1 MIEVK
6 NLTKRYGT
14 NTALNNVS
22 FTVEEGT
29 IVGFLG
35 PNGAGKSTTMNIITG
50 YLSATS
56 GSVTVQGKNTLEN
69 PNEVKKLIGYLPELP
84 PLYMDMTVKEYLN
97 FMYEL
102 KGVKL
107 DRKQHIGEICR
118 LTKIDNVYTRLIG
131 NLSKGYKQRVGIAQ
145 ALLGNPPVLILDEP
159 TVGLDPKQIIEIRNL
174 IKSLGRNHTIILSS
188 HILPEVQAVCE
199 RVIVMNNGCLVADGA
214 TDTLAH
220 DLSAE
225 HRMRAIFKREMRAYF
240 ASPVGYVVVAA
251 LLALY
256 GFFYYQV
263 MAIGSSSYITQVFS
277 TMFMFSMM
285 IMPIITMRSMSDD
298 RKNKTDQA
306 LITAPVSVTGI
317 VMGKFLAAFGVY
329 FIANT
334 LALLPAI
341 TMGFFS
347 SAFPWG
353 ILFGNYIGTLLYGAA
368 MISIGVFISGLT
380 ISQVIAA
387 IGTFVIAIFL
397 MFVDQIASALSG
409 NFIGTILTWISF
421 TSRYDTFTQ
430 GIFSVSSCVY
440 FISVAAV
447 FVFLT
452 ARRVESRRWN

>member
-1 MIEVK
+1 
-6 NLTKRYGT
+6 
-14 NTALNNVS
+14 
-22 FTVEEGT
+22 
-29 IVGFLG
+29 
-35 PNGAGKSTTMNIITG
+35 
-50 YLSATS
+50 
-56 GSVTVQGKNTLEN
+56 
-69 PNEVKKLIGYLPELP
+69 
-84 PLYMDMTVKEYLN
+84 
-97 FMYEL
+97 
-102 KGVKL
+102 
-107 DRKQHIGEICR
+107 
-118 LTKIDNVYTRLIG
+118 
-131 NLSKGYKQRVGIAQ
+131 
-145 ALLGNPPVLILDEP
+145 
-159 TVGLDPKQIIEIRNL
+159 
-174 IKSLGRNHTIILSS
+174 
-188 HILPEVQAVCE
+188 
-199 RVIVMNNGCLVADGA
+199 
-214 TDTLAH
+214 
-220 DLSAE
+220 
-225 HRMRAIFKREMRAYF
+225 MRAIFKREMRAYF

-306 LITAPVSVTGI
+306 LITAPVSVTGHRYGQ
-317 VMGKFLAAFGVY
+317 VPRGVRRVFHREHPGTAAGHHDGLFLLRVPVGHSLWQLHRHAAVRRGYDLHRCVHFR
-329 FIANT
+329 
-334 LALLPAI
+334 
-341 TMGFFS
+341 
-347 SAFPWG
+347 
-353 ILFGNYIGTLLYGAA
+353 
-368 MISIGVFISGLT
+368 LT

>member
-1 MIEVK
+1 
-6 NLTKRYGT
+6 
-14 NTALNNVS
+14 
-22 FTVEEGT
+22 
-29 IVGFLG
+29 
-35 PNGAGKSTTMNIITG
+35 
-50 YLSATS
+50 
-56 GSVTVQGKNTLEN
+56 
-69 PNEVKKLIGYLPELP
+69 
-84 PLYMDMTVKEYLN
+84 
-97 FMYEL
+97 
-102 KGVKL
+102 
-107 DRKQHIGEICR
+107 
-118 LTKIDNVYTRLIG
+118 
-131 NLSKGYKQRVGIAQ
+131 
-145 ALLGNPPVLILDEP
+145 
-159 TVGLDPKQIIEIRNL
+159 
-174 IKSLGRNHTIILSS
+174 
-188 HILPEVQAVCE
+188 
-199 RVIVMNNGCLVADGA
+199 
-214 TDTLAH
+214 
-220 DLSAE
+220 
-225 HRMRAIFKREMRAYF
+225 MRAIFKREMRAYF

-380 ISQVIAA
+380 I
-387 IGTFVIAIFL
+387 FL

>member
-1 MIEVK
+1 MK
-6 NLTKRYGT
+6 
-14 NTALNNVS
+14 
-22 FTVEEGT
+22 
-29 IVGFLG
+29 
-35 PNGAGKSTTMNIITG
+35 
-50 YLSATS
+50 
-56 GSVTVQGKNTLEN
+56 
-69 PNEVKKLIGYLPELP
+69 
-84 PLYMDMTVKEYLN
+84 
-97 FMYEL
+97 
-102 KGVKL
+102 
-107 DRKQHIGEICR
+107 
-118 LTKIDNVYTRLIG
+118 
-131 NLSKGYKQRVGIAQ
+131 
-145 ALLGNPPVLILDEP
+145 
-159 TVGLDPKQIIEIRNL
+159 
-174 IKSLGRNHTIILSS
+174 
-188 HILPEVQAVCE
+188 
-199 RVIVMNNGCLVADGA
+199 
-214 TDTLAH
+214 
-220 DLSAE
+220 
-225 HRMRAIFKREMRAYF
+225 AIFKREVKSYF
-240 ASPVGYVVVAA
+240 TGMIGWVVAA
-251 LLALY
+251 VSLFFLGLYYTNRNLLYASSDFASVLY
-256 GFFYYQV
+256 TMTMILLFLLP
-263 MAIGSSSYITQVFS
+263 AIS
-277 TMFMFSMM
+277 
-285 IMPIITMRSMSDD
+285 MRSFAEE

-387 IGTFVIAIFL
+387 IGTFVIAVFL

>member
-1 MIEVK
+1 
-6 NLTKRYGT
+6 
-14 NTALNNVS
+14 
-22 FTVEEGT
+22 
-29 IVGFLG
+29 
-35 PNGAGKSTTMNIITG
+35 
-50 YLSATS
+50 
-56 GSVTVQGKNTLEN
+56 
-69 PNEVKKLIGYLPELP
+69 
-84 PLYMDMTVKEYLN
+84 
-97 FMYEL
+97 
-102 KGVKL
+102 
-107 DRKQHIGEICR
+107 
-118 LTKIDNVYTRLIG
+118 
-131 NLSKGYKQRVGIAQ
+131 
-145 ALLGNPPVLILDEP
+145 
-159 TVGLDPKQIIEIRNL
+159 
-174 IKSLGRNHTIILSS
+174 
-188 HILPEVQAVCE
+188 
-199 RVIVMNNGCLVADGA
+199 
-214 TDTLAH
+214 
-220 DLSAE
+220 
-225 HRMRAIFKREMRAYF
+225 MRAIFKREMRAYF

-263 MAIGSSSYITQVFS
+263 MAIGSSSYITQV
-277 TMFMFSMM
+277 FSMM

-387 IGTFVIAIFL
+387 IGTFVIAVFL